1 MGNREPWP
9 LGIIEPLVKLLNS
22 LGDASEERMRG
33 YLEEIVALMGAST
46 YQPEHEMLDGIAKFL
61 DARISELQE
70 NTDD

>member
-1 MGNREPWP
+1 MPDEPWP
-9 LGIIEPLVKLLNS
+9 PGIIGPLIAILNT

-33 YLEEIVALMGAST
+33 YLEEVIALMGAST
-46 YQPEHEMLDGIAKFL
+46 YYPEHEMLDGIAKFL